1 MGYGLGAAMGAKVGC
16 PDRIVINIGGDGC
29 FRMNMNELATLSRNN
44 IKVIDIIINNSVLGM
59 VRQWQTLFYGGRY
72 SQTVLTDKT
81 DYVKVAEAM
90 GCEAYR
96 IEKKSDVEKVLK
108 KALKSENPVVIDC
121 VIEKDDSVYPMVP
134 PGKAISEV
142 FDESDL

>member
-1 MGYGLGAAMGAKVGC
+1 
-16 PDRIVINIGGDGC
+16 
-29 FRMNMNELATLSRNN
+29 
-44 IKVIDIIINNSVLGM
+44 
-59 VRQWQTLFYGGRY
+59 
-72 SQTVLTDKT
+72 
-81 DYVKVAEAM
+81 M